1 MISLIVATASAILL
15 MMTESKKDNRKSV
28 GIRAFIIVFFV
39 TFVALTYL
47 INDGF
52 SSQEIDTGEPNF

>member
-1 MISLIVATASAILL
+1 MISLIVATASAFLM

-28 GIRAFIIVFFV
+28 GIRAFITVFFI

-52 SSQEIDTGEPNF
+52 SSQDIDTGEPNF